1 MRNTIV
7 IKAIFI
13 LIFVVQASISTE
25 AQTLKQGPTKSKY
38 TYIFK
43 VSDKEAAKIFKN
55 KIITFDKTH
64 FHTLVDSFY
73 TDSTYKNKLENGH
86 YIKTYINDNKHLS
99 TIFSVN
105 RFEVYVLNNNTDL
118 CLQLLDND
126 GNLLENAKL
135 KIGNRK
141 ITFDKKTKSYIDKKS
156 NFKGLLSVEVEGNT
170 SYYSINRALNNSAL
184 KRTSN
189 KIIYTKPMS
198 YVLAPISFTV
208 SLPFDAVISIYKQ
221 RAYGTISRTRWH
233 FRRFINFLDG
243 AHYNSSDYKGYFVL
257 NKPKYLPNDT
267 VKFKAYVFNN
277 KGKAINNELDLAFYN
292 NGKKTTITKLKPYNA
307 GMYNFEFVLHD
318 SLQLKLDKKYNL
330 SLSHPKRNKSLSQFF
345 DYEAYLLKRNT
356 LTVRIENNE
365 HYKGQNK
372 QVFVGVRDDNNLKV
386 SDARVEV
393 IGHLK
398 KATSFFDQNVFIP
411 DTLFRINKK
420 LLYAN
425 ETLIEISDSL
435 FPKANF
441 EYELSIIVL
450 NTDNEKISETKK
462 LNYIAHKERFDYA
475 LQADSIDIKYLI
487 DNKSVAQKVN
497 IYASDVYG
505 NKRLIASPTLPYKFK
520 ANALHAKY
528 IFENST
534 IVDSLLLNNAT
545 SLIQC
550 NSVRTNDSIIV
561 KLINPRKIPVRYNIY
576 KTNKEIARGYG
587 DNVSLKMK
595 NRNHENYYFTM
606 SYIWGGKTHTE
617 NFIIPFYRNKLNI
630 AVNQP
635 EKIFPGEKTTIDLH
649 VTNYKGKNVVDADI
663 TAFGLTKKFNHQLSN
678 LPDLSKAIKQK
689 AIINNFNIETKLS
702 KNIHQN
708 IDYDYWKNI
717 ARIDTIEYYRFL
729 YPESGLYKKSYE
741 TSSDITQFAIFVVSK
756 GTIVPIHVI
765 SLNSK
770 PVYYSWSSNI
780 RPYAFEADSGV
791 HNITLRTS
799 NNIITYN
806 NLQFDANKKSIISID
821 IDKIN
826 NPDIKIYNAKS
837 ELSEYE
843 KRLYYQYI
851 IPYRA
856 IPYDKTAYIESDKN
870 NIMLLKPEG
879 NNRPNYLAG
888 PALGLMK
895 FVQMNEFEHDFWH
908 ETFFEYE
915 FLPKL
920 IKMRTK
926 ERASYPRYLGAYSSP
941 NTITDVL
948 INKDSMIRMVDAQLA
963 KKRISNRAL
972 NYHRYNNIGSGKL
985 QFSTNN
991 SDEEILNIALLKN
1004 NDFNF
1009 IQIYNGNTRTIE
1021 KLEQGY
1027 YKLIFF
1033 FNKNAYATIDSLFIK
1048 ENGLNYFDL
1057 NISNKKQQDDFSIRV
1072 NNIIANTI
1080 INGTFT
1086 HNTYEQIRDLH
1097 FKSFKY
1103 TGDGEYIEGY
1113 VFEASTNEP
1122 IIGANV
1128 IITGTNYGAITNFDG
1143 YFSLKMPL
1151 SHTKISV
1158 NSIGFNSQVI
1168 DMSTRK
1174 TVNVFLEENELALE
1188 EIVVIG
1194 YGMQRKSSMTGSVA
1208 HVSNTL
1214 SGSVAGISIGNENVS
1229 IRGVGGIVN
1238 NNSPLIILNGEVYV
1252 GDLTNILPNEI
1263 ESVSTLKNEDAV
1275 RIYGNAAANGVIIV
1289 NTKNSIYKEGMN
1301 NLDIANLNN
1310 QNESEQINKTNL
1322 IRTNFSDYAFWQPR
1336 LKTNKEGKVSFEV
1349 VFPDDI
1355 TSWDTHFIAL
1365 NNKRQTGKVSGNIK
1379 SYSPLSAQLYLP
1391 EFLVKNDSARI
1402 IGKIINYIPDS
1413 VELKSAY
1420 YVNDNLLQA
1429 NQFMCHVSHI
1439 DTFLLNPLSDSVE
1452 VKYSVQNNGGYID
1465 GEQRNVNVFPIGVM
1479 QNIGSF
1485 HLLNSDTTIVVTPS
1499 LMSSKTKLYVSTNNF
1514 DMLESSVKN
1523 LIKYPYNC
1531 NEQMASKIKALVAY
1545 KKICEYKKT
1554 KFEHQKELNNYVRTL
1569 IKNRNKNGLW
1579 GWWNISD
1586 DNIWISMHVLEAL
1599 QLVESVDIQS
1609 IFKNQNQ
1616 VTELLVAEF
1625 KKSNNLMDKINI
1637 LRILK
1642 STNKNINIG
1651 QYIAEIEKQKLESL
1665 YEKLS
1670 IIELKQMQGLKYSRE
1685 LLHVSRKETLV
1696 GEVFFSDNNTKLND
1710 LKNNDIN
1717 NTILAYRIL
1726 KSDSIVNKHELQNI
1740 RNYLI
1745 RNNAKKAYL
1754 NTYTSSQL
1762 ITTIID
1768 DLTNVN
1774 ARIENTSITIN
1785 ADKKY
1790 QIESFPTELEL
1801 TNTESISI
1809 SKNGNYPLYLSVSE
1823 AYWDEKPTTK
1833 NNSMSIETYFENDKS
1848 ALMAGKAI
1856 SFYAK
1861 VKISKPAEYMMIS
1874 IPIPAG
1880 CTYESKALAK
1890 RFEDHREYYP
1900 HQTVIFC
1907 NYLGVGEYIFEIKL
1921 LPKFLGKYIINPA
1934 KIESMYFPTLNSN
1947 NEVKVI
1953 EIH

>member
-1 MRNTIV
+1 M
-7 IKAIFI
+7 
-13 LIFVVQASISTE
+13 
-25 AQTLKQGPTKSKY
+25 
-38 TYIFK
+38 
-43 VSDKEAAKIFKN
+43 
-55 KIITFDKTH
+55 
-64 FHTLVDSFY
+64 
-73 TDSTYKNKLENGH
+73 
-86 YIKTYINDNKHLS
+86 
-99 TIFSVN
+99 
-105 RFEVYVLNNNTDL
+105 
-118 CLQLLDND
+118 
-126 GNLLENAKL
+126 
-135 KIGNRK
+135 
-141 ITFDKKTKSYIDKKS
+141 
-156 NFKGLLSVEVEGNT
+156 
-170 SYYSINRALNNSAL
+170 
-184 KRTSN
+184 
-189 KIIYTKPMS
+189 
-198 YVLAPISFTV
+198 
-208 SLPFDAVISIYKQ
+208 
-221 RAYGTISRTRWH
+221 
-233 FRRFINFLDG
+233 
-243 AHYNSSDYKGYFVL
+243 L

-267 VKFKAYVFNN
+267 VKFKAYVFNK
-277 KGKAINNELDLAFYN
+277 KGKAINDELDVALFNY
-292 NGKKTTITKLKPYNA
+292 GKKTTITKLKPYTA

-318 SLQLKLDKKYNL
+318 SLQLKLDKHYDL
-330 SLSHPKRNKSLSQFF
+330 RLSHPKRDKSLSQFF
-345 DYEAYLLKRNT
+345 DYEAYLLKKNT

-365 HYKGQNK
+365 HHRGQNK
-372 QVFVGVRDDNNLKV
+372 QVYVSVRDDNDLKV
-386 SDARVEV
+386 SDARVEI

-398 KATSFFDQNVFIP
+398 KATSFSDQEVFIP
-411 DTLFRINKK
+411 DTLFKINKN

-450 NTDNEKISETKK
+450 NTDNEKNSETRKI
-462 LNYIAHKERFDYA
+462 NYFSHKERFDYA
-475 LQADSIDIKYLI
+475 LQADSIDIKYLK
-487 DNKSVAQKVN
+487 DNKSVTQKVN

-505 NKRLIASPTLPYKFK
+505 NKQLIASPTLPYKFK
-520 ANALHAKY
+520 VNALHAKY

-534 IVDSLLLNNAT
+534 TVDSLLLNNAT

-550 NSVRTNDSIIV
+550 NSVRTNDSIII

-576 KTNKEIARGYG
+576 KTNKEIARGYS
-587 DNVSLKMK
+587 NSIAIKMK
-595 NRNHENYYFTM
+595 NRNYENYYFTM

-617 NFIIPFYRNKLNI
+617 TFIIPYYKNKLNI

-635 EKIFPGEKTTIDLH
+635 YKIFPGEKATIDLH
-649 VTNYKGKNVVDADI
+649 VTNHKGENIEGADI
-663 TAFGLTKKFNHQLSN
+663 TAFGLTKKFKHQ
-678 LPDLSKAIKQK
+678 LPDLPNFSKAKKQK
-689 AIINNFNIETKLS
+689 AIINNFTIDADLS
-702 KNIHQN
+702 KNINQN
-708 IDYDYWKNI
+708 IDYDYWKKI
-717 ARIDTIEYYRFL
+717 ASIDTIEYYRFL
-729 YPESGLYKKSYE
+729 FPENGLYKKSYE
-741 TSSDITQFAIFVVSK
+741 TSSNKTQFAIFVVSK
-756 GTIVPIHVI
+756 GAIMPIHVI

-770 PVYYSWSSNI
+770 PVYYSWSTNV
-780 RPYAFEADSGV
+780 RPYTFEADSGV
-791 HNITLRTS
+791 NHITIRTT

-806 NLQFDANKKSIISID
+806 NLHFEANKKSIISID

-837 ELSEYE
+837 ELSAYE
-843 KRLYYQYI
+843 RRLYYQYI

-856 IPYDKTAYIESDKN
+856 IAYDKTAYIESDKN

-879 NNRPNYLAG
+879 NNRPNNLAG

-895 FVQMNEFEHDFWH
+895 FVLFNEFEHDFWH
-908 ETFFEYE
+908 EPFFEYE

-926 ERASYPRYLGAYSSP
+926 ESSSYPKYLNLYSSP
-941 NTITDVL
+941 QTITDVL
-948 INKDSMIRMVDAQLA
+948 VNKDSLKRMVDYQLA
-963 KKRISNRAL
+963 QKRISNRAL

-1021 KLEQGY
+1021 KLEEGY

-1057 NISNKKQQDDFSIRV
+1057 NISKKKQQDDFSIRV

-1097 FKSFKY
+1097 FKNFKY
-1103 TGDGEYIEGY
+1103 NGEGDYIEGY
-1113 VFEASTNEP
+1113 VFEASTNDP
-1122 IIGANV
+1122 IVGANV
-1128 IITGTNYGAITNFDG
+1128 IISGSNYGAITNFDG

-1151 SHTKISV
+1151 SHNKISV
-1158 NSIGFNSQVI
+1158 NFIGFNSQEI
-1168 DMSTRK
+1168 DMSARK
-1174 TVNVFLEENELALE
+1174 TINVFLEENELALDE
-1188 EIVVIG
+1188 VVVIG
-1194 YGMQRKSSMTGSVA
+1194 YGMQRKSSVTGSIA
-1208 HVSNTL
+1208 YVSNAL

-1238 NNSPLIILNGEVYV
+1238 NNSPLIILNGEVYI

-1263 ESVSTLKNEDAV
+1263 ESVSTLKSEVAV

-1310 QNESEQINKTNL
+1310 QNESEQINKANL

-1336 LKTNKEGKVSFEV
+1336 LKTNKEGKASFDV

-1355 TSWDTHFIAL
+1355 TSWDTHFIAM
-1365 NNKRQTGKVSGNIK
+1365 NDKKQNGKASANIK

-1391 EFLVKNDSARI
+1391 EFIIKNDSARI
-1402 IGKIINYIPDS
+1402 IGKIINYNPDS

-1420 YVNDNLLQA
+1420 YVNDNLLRA
-1429 NQFMCHVSHI
+1429 NQFKCHVSHI
-1439 DTFLLNPLSDSVE
+1439 DTFLLNPLSDSVK
-1452 VKYSVQNNGGYID
+1452 VKYSVQTNDGYID
-1465 GEQRNVNVFPIGVM
+1465 GEQRNVNIFPIGVM
-1479 QNIGSF
+1479 QNSGSF
-1485 HLLNSDTTIVVTPS
+1485 YLLNSDTSIVVTPS
-1499 LMSSKTKLYVSTNNF
+1499 LISSKTKLYVSTNNF
-1514 DMLESSVKN
+1514 DMLESSVKS

-1554 KFEHQKELNNYVRTL
+1554 KFEHQKELNNYVRAL

-1579 GWWNISD
+1579 GWWNISE

-1599 QLVESVDIQS
+1599 QLVESVDIQN

-1642 STNKNINIG
+1642 STNNNINIS
-1651 QYIAEIEKQKLESL
+1651 QYITEIEKQKLESL
-1665 YEKLS
+1665 FEKLS

-1685 LLHVSRKETLV
+1685 LLRTSRKETLV
-1696 GEVFFSDNNTKLND
+1696 GEIFFSDNNTKLND

-1717 NTILAYRIL
+1717 NTIIAYRIL
-1726 KSDSIVNKHELQNI
+1726 KRDSIVNTHDLQNI
-1740 RNYLI
+1740 MNYLI
-1745 RNNAKKAYL
+1745 SNNAKRAYL
-1754 NTYTSSQL
+1754 NTYISSQL

-1774 ARIENTSITIN
+1774 ARLENTSITIN

-1801 TNTESISI
+1801 TNTESIRI
-1809 SKNGNYPLYLSVSE
+1809 IKNGNYPVYLSVSE
-1823 AYWDEKPTTK
+1823 EYWDEKPITK
-1833 NNSMSIETYFENDKS
+1833 NNNMSIETYFENDKS

-1907 NYLGVGEYIFEIKL
+1907 NYLGIGEYIFEIKL
-1921 LPKFLGKYIINPA
+1921 MPKFLGKYIINPA
-1934 KIESMYFPTLNSN
+1934 KIESMYFPTLNAN
-1947 NEVKVI
+1947 NQVKKI
-1953 EIH
+1953 EIR